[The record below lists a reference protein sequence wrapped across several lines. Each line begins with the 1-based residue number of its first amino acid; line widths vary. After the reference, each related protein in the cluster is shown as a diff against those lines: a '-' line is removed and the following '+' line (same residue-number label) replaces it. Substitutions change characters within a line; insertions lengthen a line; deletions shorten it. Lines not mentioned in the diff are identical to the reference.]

1 MTTGLGLPGP
11 LPILVPKGSC
21 PRKLLSPR
29 QPGHL
34 VTLLC
39 SRVLDHEPPLG
50 PWLTRSMVYVFVK
63 LDQSP
68 SLSLGFWMLN
78 WEKHTETRS
87 CLQHYYIKC
96 SPLEQC
102 HIDCTLKSPE
112 TLKPYSWVGLGSQN
126 WFNWFEMGPAYG
138 TLKQS
143 YLMVLRC
150 SQSPQSTA
158 LKKRF
163 TNSLNFQYRGFR
175 KCLVFCYF
183 WSLLIQQLLGFHKI
197 LQYLSSKSV

>member
-1 MTTGLGLPGP
+1 MTDTVSGP
-11 LPILVPKGSC
+11 MF
-21 PRKLLSPR
+21 LSNWTV
-29 QPGHL
+29 H
-34 VTLLC
+34 
-39 SRVLDHEPPLG
+39 
-50 PWLTRSMVYVFVK
+50 
-63 LDQSP
+63 SP

-102 HIDCTLKSPE
+102 HIDCTLKSPG
-112 TLKPYSWVGLGSQN
+112 TLKTYSWVGLGSQN

-163 TNSLNFQYRGFR
+163 TNSPNFQYRAFW

-183 WSLLIQQLLGFHKI
+183 RSLLIQQFLGFHKI
-197 LQYLSSKSV
+197 LQYLSSKSVKKKNLPWIVSYFWQQKETWIL